1 MPHHSL
7 HFQKI
12 DKKVRSADVKI
23 RMFQVNGEEVSNV
36 IAEESEIK
44 VLIPINAPKAV
55 HAKNNTPSP
64 LGKFLPL
71 PNLIILISVLSI
83 IVLFVLLITIG
94 VVKFINKNKGEAYYT
109 QEQFRKEH
117 LRI

>member
-1 MPHHSL
+1 MY
-7 HFQKI
+7 FQKV
-12 DKKVRSADVKI
+12 DKKVRAADVKI
-23 RMFQVNGEEVSNV
+23 RMFQVNGHEVSNV
-36 IAEESEIK
+36 IEEESEIK
-44 VLIPINAPKAV
+44 VLISNSIVPMEAV
-55 HAKNNTPSP
+55 HSKNNTPSP
-64 LGKFLPL
+64 LSKFLPL

-109 QEQFRKEH
+109 QEQYRKEH